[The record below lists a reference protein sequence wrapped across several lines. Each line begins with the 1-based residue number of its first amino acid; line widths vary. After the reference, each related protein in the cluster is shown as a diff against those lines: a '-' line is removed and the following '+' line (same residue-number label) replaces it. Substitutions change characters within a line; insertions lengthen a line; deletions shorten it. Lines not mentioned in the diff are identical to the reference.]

1 MASTFSPAILIIPHP
16 PPLSRSDSVLSSSST
31 ISTSSSS
38 SCFAR
43 STLFS
48 IGGSPVKF
56 GKFTQNIT
64 MFDEKDRCMVVKS
77 RPFDWSPLPWTYTE
91 MPFDWWLKRVDR
103 ELEGGG
109 MRSFD
114 CDVDEEKE
122 SEQQVEHEHS
132 RKEFKTQQPTNFQ
145 STNMT
150 TATEDSATEAVQ
162 AVGLESI
169 DEDYESGFYICQEPE
184 EIEQEYDSRGR
195 PILKLLTTFKGG
207 YGLDYTG

>member
-1 MASTFSPAILIIPHP
+1 MASTFSPDIIPRP
-16 PPLSRSDSVLSSSST
+16 PSLSRSDSALSSSST

-43 STLFS
+43 SISLFS
-48 IGGSPVKF
+48 IGGSPLKL

-103 ELEGGG
+103 ELEGG

-114 CDVDEEKE
+114 GDANEEKE
-122 SEQQVEHEHS
+122 REQHVEHEQN
-132 RKEFKTQQPTNFQ
+132 RKEFKTPQTANFQ

-150 TATEDSATEAVQ
+150 IATENNETEAVQ
-162 AVGLESI
+162 AVDLENI
-169 DEDYESGFYICQEPE
+169 DEDYDSGFYICEEPE

-195 PILKLLTTFKGG
+195 PVLKLLTTFKGG

>member
-1 MASTFSPAILIIPHP
+1 MASTFSPGIIPRP
-16 PPLSRSDSVLSSSST
+16 PPLSRSDSTLSSSST
-31 ISTSSSS
+31 VSTSSSS
-38 SCFAR
+38 SSYFAR
-43 STLFS
+43 SISSFS
-48 IGGSPVKF
+48 ISGSPVKL

-91 MPFDWWLKRVDR
+91 MPIDWWLKRVDR
-103 ELEGGG
+103 GLEGG

-114 CDVDEEKE
+114 RDEEKE
-122 SEQQVEHEHS
+122 REQDVEHEQN
-132 RKEFKTQQPTNFQ
+132 RQEFKTPQTTNFQ

-150 TATEDSATEAVQ
+150 GATENNATEAVQ
-162 AVGLESI
+162 AVALENI
-169 DEDYESGFYICQEPE
+169 DEDNDSGFYICEEPE

-207 YGLDYTG
+207 CGLDYTG

>member
-1 MASTFSPAILIIPHP
+1 MASTFSPDIIPRP
-16 PPLSRSDSVLSSSST
+16 PPLSRSDSTLSSSST
-31 ISTSSSS
+31 VSTSSSSS

-43 STLFS
+43 SISPFS
-48 IGGSPVKF
+48 IGGSPVKL

-64 MFDEKDRCMVVKS
+64 MLDEKDRCMVVKS

-103 ELEGGG
+103 ELEGG

-114 CDVDEEKE
+114 RDVDEEKE
-122 SEQQVEHEHS
+122 REQHVEHEQK
-132 RKEFKTQQPTNFQ
+132 RKEFKTPQTTNFQ
-145 STNMT
+145 STNT
-150 TATEDSATEAVQ
+150 TPATENNATEAVQ
-162 AVGLESI
+162 AVGLENI
-169 DEDYESGFYICQEPE
+169 DEDYDSGFYICEEPE
-184 EIEQEYDSRGR
+184 EIEQEYDSRNR